1 MNSVQILGNLA
12 RDPELRFTKI
22 GRAVAT
28 FTVAATNTYIDSAT
42 NETKEQTAF
51 INCVAWGK
59 TGEAVGA
66 CKKGERLFVEGRL
79 QTRSYEDSNGQKKYV
94 TEVVANF
101 VGRKLEGE
109 FDSSSN
115 FDSFENNGTDG
126 NIQF

>member
-12 RDPELRFTKI
+12 RDPEVRFTKT

-28 FTVAATNTYIDSAT
+28 FTVAATNTYVDSTT

-59 TGEAVGA
+59 TGEAVSN
-66 CKKGERLFVEGRL
+66 CKKGDRLLVNGRI

-94 TEVVANF
+94 TEVVADF
-101 VGRKLEGE
+101 VGKKLDGE
-109 FDSSSN
+109 FDSSN
-115 FDSFENNGTDG
+115 FDSFENNGGDE
-126 NIQF
+126 NVPF